1 MRQPNGTSPEDT
13 PRRYVVRESGQYEV
27 DREAA
32 VLRRL
37 SQDPDLAGRWL
48 KRLCEVLA
56 EMTGFPGP
64 LSHATDEA
72 ASALFGREVRR
83 LLYYG
88 PTRRRTGIPTRILFT
103 LLPPAPDEPP
113 ETAETVIL
121 LLRLLHG
128 AQALLPDDP
137 EEDTQP

>member
-1 MRQPNGTSPEDT
+1 MRQPNGTPPEDT
-13 PRRYVVRESGQYEV
+13 PHHYSVRESGQYEM
-27 DREAA
+27 DRET
-32 VLRRL
+32 VFLRRL

-48 KRLCEVLA
+48 KRLGEVLA
-56 EMTGFPGP
+56 ELTGFPGP
-64 LSHATDEA
+64 LSHGKDEA

-103 LLPPAPDEPP
+103 LLPPDPNEPS

-121 LLRLLHG
+121 LLRLLRG

-137 EEDTQP
+137 EEDAQP